1 MVLFPSFFN
10 GLARTVSMK
19 KGKPSEDQK
28 DIGKEAAEELA
39 KDAKRNELILSSS
52 GTVSKSNKFASVF
65 SRRGQKGVNQDC
77 LVVWEEFGCQ
87 DDMMLCGVFD
97 GHGPWGHMVSK
108 RVRET
113 LPQSLLCNWQETLK
127 ASIDMEM
134 ELGLNDHHPHD
145 HRHRFEI
152 WKESYLKTYAAVD
165 QQLKHHPKIDTFSS
179 GSTALTIV
187 KQGEH
192 LMIANV
198 GDSRAVLGTTS
209 ENGTVTAVQLTVDCK
224 PNLPEEAERI
234 KNSKG
239 RIFCLPDEPGVYRIW
254 RPSGKTPG
262 LALSRAFGDYCI
274 KDFGL
279 ISTPEVTQ
287 LRITDN
293 DQFVILATDGVW
305 DVVSNQEAVRVV
317 SSAAVTNREKSAKRL
332 VEFAARAWKRKRNGI
347 AMDDMSAICLFFH
360 RIDDDDSAAAA
371 EPSMI
376 VSASGDQGD
385 ADADAVKKNGSE

>member
-1 MVLFPSFFN
+1 
-10 GLARTVSMK
+10 
-19 KGKPSEDQK
+19 
-28 DIGKEAAEELA
+28 
-39 KDAKRNELILSSS
+39 
-52 GTVSKSNKFASVF
+52 
-65 SRRGQKGVNQDC
+65 
-77 LVVWEEFGCQ
+77 
-87 DDMMLCGVFD
+87 MMLCGVFD

-113 LPQSLLCNWQETLK
+113 LPQSLLCNC
-127 ASIDMEM
+127 
-134 ELGLNDHHPHD
+134 D

>member
-134 ELGLNDHHPHD
+134 ELGD

-187 KQGEH
+187 KQ
-192 LMIANV
+192 
-198 GDSRAVLGTTS
+198 
-209 ENGTVTAVQLTVDCK
+209 
-224 PNLPEEAERI
+224 EAERI

>member
-19 KGKPSEDQK
+19 KGKPASDEK
-28 DIGKEAAEELA
+28 DSGKEAAEELA

-52 GTVSKSNKFASVF
+52 GTVKSSSSKSNNFASVC

-77 LVVWEEFGCQ
+77 LVVWE
-87 DDMMLCGVFD
+87 
-97 GHGPWGHMVSK
+97 
-108 RVRET
+108 
-113 LPQSLLCNWQETLK
+113 SLLCNWQETLK
-127 ASIDMEM
+127 ASIDTEM

-152 WKESYLKTYAAVD
+152 WKESFLKTYAAVD
-165 QQLKHHPKIDTFSS
+165 QQLKHHPKIDAFSS

-198 GDSRAVLGTTS
+198 GDSRAVLATTS
-209 ENGTVTAVQLTVDCK
+209 ENGGVSAVQLTVDCK
-224 PNLPEEAERI
+224 PNLPQEAERI

-274 KDFGL
+274 KEFGL

-287 LRITDN
+287 LRITES

-317 SSAAVTNREKSAKRL
+317 SAAAANSNREKAAKRL
-332 VEFAARAWKRKRNGI
+332 VEFAARAWKRKRSGI
-347 AMDDMSAICLFFH
+347 ALDDMSAICLFFH
-360 RIDDDDSAAAA
+360 RIDDGGDGGQQQVVES
-371 EPSMI
+371 SMI
-376 VSASGDQGD
+376 VSALGDRD
-385 ADADAVKKNGSE
+385 DEDDLVKKNGLD